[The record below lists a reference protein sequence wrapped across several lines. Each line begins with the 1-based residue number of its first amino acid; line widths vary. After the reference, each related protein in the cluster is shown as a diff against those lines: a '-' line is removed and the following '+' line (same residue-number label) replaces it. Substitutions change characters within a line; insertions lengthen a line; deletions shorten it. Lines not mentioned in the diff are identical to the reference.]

1 MSTRSSEPE
10 SAAAPESA
18 AKTLNSRSRADT
30 ADSAETSADSAAIS
44 AAISA
49 SLSLTNTLGQSR
61 HLSRG
66 DSRGV
71 CKRTWYLEFDL
82 NTVLQAGEDGVSG
95 VVPQLEA
102 LESSPYRRG
111 NLSTASVISFSVDAD
126 SSHIRGF
133 ISGGTMYESSVR
145 KWLTNP
151 EISNLELHPISN
163 RFDDSIVKS
172 FLLDS
177 ALPGESAIQ
186 GCRLR
191 VDTMQA
197 SDVTRKRAGGR
208 PRKRPIPPECEV
220 GAGYVPSPPPPPQ
233 RLLRG
238 ALPAPAPAG
247 APAPAPRS
255 TGSISAQQPF
265 RPSPPPAA
273 GQSWSMGGAA
283 AAEPGP
289 PLLNW
294 SSWWPQPAATPG
306 EWQPAT

>member
-1 MSTRSSEPE
+1 MSAIARSS
-10 SAAAPESA
+10 AAE
-18 AKTLNSRSRADT
+18 NSNRNRELSDASSQSQDVSR
-30 ADSAETSADSAAIS
+30 
-44 AAISA
+44 
-49 SLSLTNTLGQSR
+49 
-61 HLSRG
+61 
-66 DSRGV
+66 
-71 CKRTWYLEFDL
+71 KTWYFTFDL
-82 NTVLQAGEDGVSG
+82 LAGEVGVKSH
-95 VVPQLEA
+95 LDA
-102 LESSPYRRG
+102 LQSS
-111 NLSTASVISFSVDAD
+111 NKLKNTTTLSFSYNADATESRTVGTER
-126 SSHIRGF
+126 SSDNVVHIRGF
-133 ISGGTMYESSVR
+133 ISGDTMRRSSV
-145 KWLTNP
+145 KKMLTNYA
-151 EISNLELHPISN
+151 ISNLELHPISN
-163 RFDDSIVKS
+163 RFDDSIIKS

-294 SSWWPQPAATPG
+294 SSSWPQPAATPG